1 MSLTQIASGWINN
14 AWLPDAL
21 TAPFHSI
28 QDFFDAGGPVLW
40 LIFAAALV
48 MWTLIIERW
57 WYFREIFPHEQES
70 LRLQWGRRHDRHSWY
85 ARRIR
90 AMLISQANIAMGAT
104 LPIMRVVIPMC
115 PLLGLLGTVTGMLE
129 VFDVMTI
136 QGSADA
142 RTMASGV
149 SHAMVS
155 TMSGLAVSLSG
166 MFFVHRFQARVQRET
181 ERLNDVLAYEEG

>member
-1 MSLTQIASGWINN
+1 MLPALDS
-14 AWLPDAL
+14 WLPQAL
-21 TAPFHSI
+21 TAPFQSV

-40 LIFAAALV
+40 AIFVAALV
-48 MWTLIIERW
+48 MWTLILERF
-57 WYFREIFPHEQES
+57 WYFMKIFPREQAD
-70 LRLQWGRRHDRHSWY
+70 LQRLWMQRVDHHSWY

-90 AMLISQANIAMGAT
+90 TMLISQANVTMGST

-129 VFDVMTI
+129 IFDVMTL

-155 TMSGLAVSLSG
+155 TLSGLAVSLSG
-166 MFFVHRFQARVQRET
+166 MFFVHRFQTRVVRET
-181 ERLNDVLAYEEG
+181 DLLNDLLTYEEKPVATP

>member
-1 MSLTQIASGWINN
+1 VLPALET
-14 AWLPDAL
+14 WLPDAL
-21 TAPFHSI
+21 TAPFRSI

-57 WYFREIFPHEQES
+57 WYFRKIFPREQ
-70 LRLQWGRRHDRHSWY
+70 LALQQLWEQRHDHRSWY

-90 AMLISQANIAMGAT
+90 SMLISQANVAMGST

-129 VFDVMTI
+129 VFDVMTLS
-136 QGSADA
+136 GSADT
-142 RTMASGV
+142 RTMAGGV

-166 MFFVHRFQARVQRET
+166 MFFVNRFQSRVERET
-181 ERLNDVLAYEEG
+181 QRLNDVLSYEE

>member
-1 MSLTQIASGWINN
+1 MLQILDASWI
-14 AWLPDAL
+14 ADGL
-21 TAPFHSI
+21 TAPFRSI

-40 LIFAAALV
+40 LIFGAALV

-57 WYFREIFPHEQES
+57 WYFREVFPQEQER
-70 LRLQWGRRHDRHSWY
+70 LRRDWGRRHDRHSWY

-90 AMLISQANIAMGAT
+90 TMLISQANIAMSAT
-104 LPIMRVVIPMC
+104 LPITRVVIPMC
-115 PLLGLLGTVTGMLE
+115 PLLGLLGTVSGMLE
-129 VFDVMTI
+129 VFDVMSL

-166 MFFVHRFQARVQRET
+166 MFFVHRFQARVERET
-181 ERLNDVLAYEEG
+181 ERLNDVLAYEEA

>member
-1 MSLTQIASGWINN
+1 MLPALDT
-14 AWLPDAL
+14 WLPEAL
-21 TAPFHSI
+21 TAPFLSI
-28 QDFFDAGGPVLW
+28 SDFFDAGGPVLW
-40 LIFAAALV
+40 LIFAAAMV

-57 WYFREIFPHEQES
+57 WYFREIFPREQEA
-70 LRLQWGRRHDRHSWY
+70 LRQQWLSRRDHQSWY

-90 AMLISQANIAMGAT
+90 SMLISQANVAMGAT

-115 PLLGLLGTVTGMLE
+115 PLLRLLGTVTGMLE
-129 VFDVMTI
+129 VFDVMTL

-149 SHAMVS
+149 SHAMVA

-166 MFFVHRFQARVQRET
+166 MFFVNRFQSRVQSET
-181 ERLNDVLAYEEG
+181 DRLNDVLTYEEN